1 MTARRELRRPEPPS
15 AAGLQL
21 PVRSAARRAPLTTDR
36 LALVPI
42 QPEDA
47 ADVFEAVDASRW
59 HLERWLPW
67 VPFTNSL
74 EASVRYAEACV
85 LDWDSGRALRF
96 CLRER
101 GTMRLVGVVGLDT
114 IVHLHRSCELGYWL
128 RHDVT
133 GKGLMRE
140 ACAAVLAH
148 AFGTIC
154 IHRVRCAAATDN
166 HPSLRVIA
174 HLGFTFEGISR
185 QAEWVASRW
194 LDHAVFARLS
204 TDAAP

>member
-1 MTARRELRRPEPPS
+1 MPGRREPRRPEPPT

-21 PVRSAARRAPLTTDR
+21 PVRSAWRRSPIGSER

-47 ADVFEAVDASRW
+47 ADLFAAIEASRW

-67 VPFTNSL
+67 VPFTVSL
-74 EASVRYAEACV
+74 EATLRYAEACV
-85 LDWDSGRALRF
+85 VDWDTGRALRF

-101 GTMRLVGVVGLDT
+101 ASSRLVGVVSLDT
-114 IVHLHRSCELGYWL
+114 LVHLHRSCELGYWL
-128 RHDVT
+128 SHDVT

-140 ACAAVLAH
+140 AAATLLGQ
-148 AFGTIC
+148 AFGPLGL
-154 IHRVRCAAATDN
+154 HRVRCAAATDN
-166 HPSLRVIA
+166 HASLRVIS

-204 TDAAP
+204 TDVAP